1 MHLKLDNPST
11 LSPPLGLYSHT
22 VEVPAGARLVFVSGQ
37 VAVRPDGTC
46 PATLEEQADQV
57 YANIVAALAA
67 KNVPPSCIIKL
78 TTFMVDDDPD
88 GLIRK
93 ARVKHLGN
101 HRPASTAVY
110 VTRLVDP
117 AWKVEIEAVAMIP
130 ESR

>member
-1 MHLKLDNPST
+1 MPLKLDNPAT

-22 VEVPAGARLVFVSGQ
+22 VEVPTGARLVFVSGQ
-37 VAVRPDGTC
+37 VAVRPDGTL

-130 ESR
+130 DSR

>member
-1 MHLKLDNPST
+1 MPLKLDNPAT

-37 VAVRPDGTC
+37 VAVRPDGTL

-67 KNVPPSCIIKL
+67 KNVPPSSIIKL
-78 TTFMVDDDPD
+78 TTFMVDDDPV
-88 GLIRK
+88 GVIRK
-93 ARVKHLGN
+93 ARRKHLGD

-117 AWKVEIEAVAMIP
+117 AWKVEIEAVAMVP
-130 ESR
+130 EER

>member
-1 MHLKLDNPST
+1 MPLILDNPAT
-11 LSPPLGLYSHT
+11 LARPLGLYSHT

-37 VAVRPDGTC
+37 VAVRPDGTL
-46 PATLEEQADQV
+46 PATLEELADQV

-67 KNVPPSCIIKL
+67 KNVPSSGIIKL
-78 TTFMVDDDPD
+78 TTFMIDDDPE

-130 ESR
+130 ENR

>member
-1 MHLKLDNPST
+1 M
-11 LSPPLGLYSHT
+11 
-22 VEVPAGARLVFVSGQ
+22 
-37 VAVRPDGTC
+37 

-67 KNVPPSCIIKL
+67 KNVPPTCIIKL
-78 TTFMVDDDPD
+78 TTFMVDDDPA

-93 ARVKHLGN
+93 ARVNHLGN